1 MSQSTL
7 LFIDAG
13 VCSGASDIAV
23 TAGVVGC

>member
-7 LFIDAG
+7 LFIDAA
-13 VCSGASDIAV
+13 VCSAASDIAV